1 MVFCGNCGK
10 KASDNEKFCIHCGAK
25 LKELTIEVTKEVGEI
40 IKEELREQTV
50 DPAQK
55 LVEDEVSFIKQTTK
69 DLGNKLEEMVEKIF
83 RDQGYE
89 TKTRQKLLGS
99 SGAYN
104 EIDVLATRKSV
115 KIAIECKNYSEE
127 RKVGIKEMR
136 DFIAKLDDLDIHRGI
151 FVTSSYFSN
160 ESRSWAEN
168 NPSEK
173 SIELWDREDL
183 MHQVM
188 TISLG
193 RNSKTNLLTKTV
205 KVENSLPI
213 QGSIDDY
220 TILHLKNKDK
230 ITIKKREIS
239 FRPIYVVSF
248 YLHEEFRAPD
258 KQVYSHHNEG
268 NYYIDGLTGRILFR
282 SDKTG
287 EEEYDISKEEK
298 QMISDLREMEP
309 QMIEVEEKPQT
320 TIFVLKPT
328 VDKKNAEFQ
337 VRNQIANDNKS
348 IIEYEVKR
356 GKDEYETLDQKGYG
370 LIGNIQ

>member
-1 MVFCGNCGK
+1 
-10 KASDNEKFCIHCGAK
+10 
-25 LKELTIEVTKEVGEI
+25 
-40 IKEELREQTV
+40 
-50 DPAQK
+50 
-55 LVEDEVSFIKQTTK
+55 
-69 DLGNKLEEMVEKIF
+69 
-83 RDQGYE
+83 
-89 TKTRQKLLGS
+89 
-99 SGAYN
+99 
-104 EIDVLATRKSV
+104 
-115 KIAIECKNYSEE
+115 
-127 RKVGIKEMR
+127 
-136 DFIAKLDDLDIHRGI
+136 
-151 FVTSSYFSN
+151 
-160 ESRSWAEN
+160 
-168 NPSEK
+168 
-173 SIELWDREDL
+173 
-183 MHQVM
+183 M

-337 VRNQIANDNKS
+337 VRNRMTNDNKS